1 MDTRKPIR
9 IGLLGAGVVGVGVYE
24 LLRDNADWHRD
35 VLGLDFSIVSVGCKD
50 RSKPRPIPTEL
61 LTTELA
67 DIVSNPQIDLILEAT
82 GDVEAVHGA
91 LALAI
96 EAGKGIVTANKALMA
111 QHGGPLLK
119 KAAAKGVDVRYE
131 ACVCAGTPVVGSLL
145 RLTAANRPIQIRG
158 ILNGSTN
165 MMLTLMSKSGWSYEE
180 ALKECQSLGYLEADP
195 TSDVDGFDACYKLA
209 ILASVITRTHV
220 RPESIQREGI
230 RGITIGDLEDAKKA
244 NRTIKLIGSATF
256 EARQAVC
263 KVAPQAI
270 PNEDFLAE
278 ISHATN
284 AVLFEGDPLGMVAWI
299 GPGAGAGPTA
309 SALVSDMID
318 IAQQWKL
325 GSQPVAIPWA

>member
-1 MDTRKPIR
+1 MRSVKPIR
-9 IGLLGAGVVGVGVYE
+9 MGLLGAGVVGVGVCD
-24 LLRDNADWHRD
+24 LIRNNADWHRD
-35 VLGLDFSIVSVGCKD
+35 VLGLDISIVSVGCRD
-50 RSKPRPIPTEL
+50 LSKPRPIASDR
-61 LTTELA
+61 LTTDLQA
-67 DIVSNPQIDLILEAT
+67 VVSDPQVDLILEAT
-82 GDVEAVHGA
+82 GDFDAIYGTLE
-91 LALAI
+91 LAI
-96 EAGKGIVTANKALMA
+96 EAGKSVVTANKALMA
-111 QHGGPLLK
+111 RRGNLLLE

-145 RLTAANRPIQIRG
+145 RLTSANRPVQIRG

-165 MMLTLMSKSGWSYEE
+165 MMLTLMSESGWSYEE

-195 TSDVDGFDACYKLA
+195 TSDVDGIDASYKLA

-220 RPESIQREGI
+220 SPESIQRQGI
-230 RGITIGDLEDAKKA
+230 RGITVADLEKAKKA

-256 EARQAVC
+256 EGRSALC
-263 KVAPQAI
+263 KVEPEAI

-284 AVLFEGDPLGMVAWI
+284 AVLFEGEPLGKVAWI

-318 IAQQWKL
+318 IAQEWKL
-325 GSQPVAIPWA
+325 GSQPVAIPWS